1 MPKYK
6 LINSLSSVIT
16 EIVLGG
22 LSGVKNPDT
31 GKPFDQNVGIDFTK
45 SDTDVPGKIIG
56 KWSGELG
63 ESKVY
68 ETTCDASLDEQIE
81 TILIAEEGFIEYM
94 RWDINNFRMGHGS
107 MTTTYRNGT
116 FEYLPNQRPPNHTCD
131 SPLGY
136 EYCTHPP
143 GENKYGVKWIDYRV
157 TKEDA
162 DRDLKRLIKDVYLP
176 DLKKEFGE
184 EIYNEIPACVL
195 APMVSVLYNYGTG
208 LRYRYQ
214 DMLDAAKNKD
224 YCAVADAIA
233 SKTANPGRRQKEGKW
248 VRECAC
254 NNTNIS
260 TDINTGEDAVSDTP
274 VDLLI
279 GDSTCPYVEAQTRAK
294 RRPGT
299 EGFGKL
305 QKGGISIYS
314 CVSKDKDTLYN
325 YVNNHPLVEPH
336 VKNVVISIG
345 TNDLYQEN
353 CPNDVKNLVNV
364 INKKFPNAKLLVV
377 QGTYGNKIPCSSAG
391 YCILKNTK
399 QSTVDNYYKKF
410 EDLGVTVIDPPIG
423 NVENCHGHLPIYKEI
438 GKNIDANL
446 Q

>member
-31 GKPFDQNVGIDFTK
+31 GKPFDQSVGIDFTK

-94 RWDINNFRMGHGS
+94 RWDVNNFRMGHGS
-107 MTTTYRNGT
+107 MTTTYSDGS
-116 FEYLPNQRPPNHTCD
+116 FEYLPSQRLPNHSSSCD
-131 SPLGY
+131 SPSGY

-208 LRYRYQ
+208 LRHRYQ

-233 SKTANPGRRQKEGKW
+233 SKTSNPGRRQKEGKW

-254 NNTNIS
+254 NNTHTS
-260 TDINTGEDAVSDTP
+260 TDLNTPTNII
-274 VDLLI
+274 I
-279 GDSTCPYVEAQTRAK
+279 GDSQTPYVAAK
-294 RRPGT
+294 SLKAKMIPGP
-299 EGFGKL
+299 EGPA
-305 QKGGISIYS
+305 
-314 CVSKDKDTLYN
+314 TLHQGSTT
-325 YVNNHPLVEPH
+325 VNWLRDSVKTYPKTDI
-336 VKNVVISIG
+336 VKNVILCTG
-345 TNDLYQEN
+345 TNGGFGNIQ
-353 CPNDVKNLVNV
+353 NDIDGLFSAVKTT
-364 INKKFPNAKLLVV
+364 FPNAKIYAV
-377 QGTYGNKIPCSSAG
+377 QGSWGWGGNVI
-391 YCILKNTK
+391 YTE
-399 QSTVDNYYKKF
+399 TDVRNYYKKYK
-410 EDLGVTVIDPPIG
+410 DLGATLIEPPIG
-423 NVENCHGHLPIYKEI
+423 CTNTNPKTYCDPHGHYPVYKEI
-438 GKNIDANL
+438 GENIDANL

>member
-45 SDTDVPGKIIG
+45 SDTDLPGKIIG

-68 ETTCDASLDEQIE
+68 GTTCDASLDEQIE

-107 MTTTYRNGT
+107 MTTTYSDGT

-195 APMVSVLYNYGTG
+195 APMVSVLYNYGVG

-254 NNTNIS
+254 NNKHIS

-279 GDSTCPYVEAQTRAK
+279 GDSTCPYVEAETRAK
-294 RRPGT
+294 RRPGP

-305 QKGGISIYS
+305 QKSGISIWACGPPDFNS
-314 CVSKDKDTLYN
+314 LYN
-325 YVNNHPLVEPH
+325 FVNSHPLVEPH

-345 TNDLYQEN
+345 TNDHFQEY
-353 CPNDVKNLVNV
+353 CGDVKKLVDV
-364 INKKFPNAKLLVV
+364 IEKKFPNAKLLVV
-377 QGTYGNKIPCSSAG
+377 QGGWGPQMTDYPTLQKIPDSQVKS
-391 YCILKNTK
+391 
-399 QSTVDNYYKKF
+399 YYQKF
-410 EDLGVTVIDPPIG
+410 ADLGVTVIEPPIG
-423 NVENCHGHLPIYKEI
+423 KLKDVHGHYPVYKEI